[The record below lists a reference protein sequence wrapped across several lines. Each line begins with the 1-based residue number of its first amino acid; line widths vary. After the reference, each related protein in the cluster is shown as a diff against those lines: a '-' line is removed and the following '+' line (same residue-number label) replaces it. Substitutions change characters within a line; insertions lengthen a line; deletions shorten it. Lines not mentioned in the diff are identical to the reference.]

1 MAVQNRE
8 TRKQALRE
16 RVLDAETLKQ
26 QSRRRRRPPDRRLQ
40 RRLLLL
46 LFVLLLLIAG
56 GSWFLN
62 RQYGSYS
69 RSWIVDY
76 TQNGATDTSNESY
89 EIYGDGLMKVTRD
102 GASYINAAG
111 KTVWNQSYEIET
123 PTISVNGEYAAIA
136 EQGGTHIYIMGP
148 SGTTGEAETSLPIT
162 KVAVSAKGVVYALLE
177 DSDASYIAVFSKE
190 GSALDI
196 SIKSVLGGD
205 GYPVDIAVSPDGTEL
220 MASFAYLENGALRNK
235 VVFYNLSEVGQSA
248 GSNRV
253 VGGFKDD
260 FQGYLAG
267 RVRFSDDTH
276 AQAFYDGGV
285 AFFSTKVLTS
295 PELTANVKI
304 NNTILSIAY
313 DKDYVAL
320 ITGNAQESN
329 ASASDAAKDD
339 PDPYRLLVYR
349 TDGRLVFDRSFD
361 FNYSGFRVDQKH
373 VLLYHD
379 QKLRVY
385 DIKGKL
391 RYDGEVD
398 LPITTARVGR
408 TSYGSLKTSVMI
420 GSTGKLE
427 SLLLK

>member
-1 MAVQNRE
+1 MAEQNRE

-16 RVLDAETLKQ
+16 RVLDAETLEQ
-26 QSRRRRRPPDRRLQ
+26 QSRRRRRPPDKRLK
-40 RRLLLL
+40 RWLLLL
-46 LFVLLLLIAG
+46 LFILLLLIAG

-69 RSWIVDY
+69 RSWLVDY
-76 TQNGATDTSNESY
+76 TQNGSTDANYESY
-89 EIYGDGLMKVTRD
+89 EIYADGLMKVTRD

-111 KTVWNQSYEIET
+111 KTVWNQSYEIDT
-123 PTISVNGEYAAIA
+123 PTISVNGEFAAIA
-136 EQGGTHIYIMGP
+136 EQDGTHIYIMGP

-177 DSDASYIAVFSKE
+177 DSDASYIAVFTKE

-220 MASFAYLENGALRNK
+220 MASFAYLENGTLRNK

-248 GSNRV
+248 GGNRM
-253 VGGFKDD
+253 VGGFTED
-260 FQGYLAG
+260 FQGYLTG
-267 RVRFSDDTH
+267 RVHFSDDTH

-295 PELTANVKI
+295 PELVANVKI
-304 NNTILSIAY
+304 SNSILSIAY
-313 DKDYVAL
+313 DEDYVAL
-320 ITGNAQESN
+320 VTDNAQESN
-329 ASASDAAKDD
+329 ASASDAAKAD

-349 TDGRLVFDRSFD
+349 TDGHLVFDRSFA
-361 FNYSGFRVDQKH
+361 FNYSGLQMDQKH

-379 QKLRVY
+379 SQLRVY

-408 TSYGSLKTSVMI
+408 TRYGSLRTSVMI
-420 GSTGKLE
+420 GSAGKLE

>member
-16 RVLDAETLKQ
+16 RVLDAETLEQ
-26 QSRRRRRPPDRRLQ
+26 QSRKRRQPPGKQMRRW
-40 RRLLLL
+40 LLILL
-46 LFVLLLLIAG
+46 VILLLLIAG

-62 RQYGSYS
+62 RQYESYS
-69 RSWIVDY
+69 RSWLVDY
-76 TQNGATDTSNESY
+76 TQNSTADADAESY
-89 EIYGDGLMKVTRD
+89 EIYADGLMKVTRD

-111 KTVWNQSYEIET
+111 KTVWNQSYEIDT
-123 PTISVNGEYAAIA
+123 PTVSVNGEYAAIA

-148 SGTTGEAETSLPIT
+148 SGSTGEAETSLPIT

-177 DSDASYIAVFSKE
+177 DTDASYIAVFTKE

-196 SIKSVLGGD
+196 SIKSVLSGD

-220 MASFAYLENGALRNK
+220 MASFAYLENGTLQNK
-235 VVFYNLSEVGQSA
+235 VVFYNLSEVGQNA
-248 GSNRV
+248 GGNRV

-267 RVRFSDDTH
+267 RVHFSDDTH

-295 PELTANVKI
+295 PELTANVKVS
-304 NNTILSIAY
+304 NAILSIAY
-313 DKDYVAL
+313 DEDYVAL
-320 ITGNAQESN
+320 VTDNAQENN
-329 ASASDAAKDD
+329 ASASDVTETN

-349 TDGRLVFDRSFD
+349 TDGHLVFDRSFA
-361 FNYSGFRVDQKH
+361 FNYSGFQMDRKH
-373 VLLYHD
+373 VLLYRD
-379 QKLRVY
+379 NQLRVY

-391 RYDGEVD
+391 RYSGETE
-398 LPITTARVGR
+398 LPITKARIGKTA
-408 TSYGSLKTSVMI
+408 YGSLRTSVMI
-420 GSTGKLE
+420 GSAGKLE
-427 SLLLK
+427 GILLK

>member
-16 RVLDAETLKQ
+16 RVLDAETLEQ
-26 QSRRRRRPPDRRLQ
+26 QSRRKRRPPKGGLPRWILP
-40 RRLLLL
+40 L
-46 LFVLLLLIAG
+46 LFALLLLIAAAFY
-56 GSWFLN
+56 FLN
-62 RQYGSYS
+62 RQYGSYN
-69 RSWIVDY
+69 RSWLVDY
-76 TQNGATDTSNESY
+76 TENGAADANYESY
-89 EIYGDGLMKVTRD
+89 EIYADGLMKVTRD

-111 KTVWNQSYEIET
+111 KTVWNQSYEIDT
-123 PTISVNGEYAAIA
+123 PTLSVNGEYAAIA

-148 SGTTGEAETSLPIT
+148 SGTTGEAETTLPIT

-220 MASFAYLENGALRNK
+220 MASFAYLENGTLQNK

-267 RVRFSDDTH
+267 RVHFSDDTH

-295 PELTANVKI
+295 PSLTANVKLS
-304 NNTILSIAY
+304 NTILSIAY
-313 DKDYVAL
+313 DEDYVAL
-320 ITGNAQESN
+320 VTDNAQESS
-329 ASASDAAKDD
+329 ASASDTAKADS
-339 PDPYRLLVYR
+339 DPYRLLVYR
-349 TDGRLVFDRSFD
+349 TDGHLVFDRSFA
-361 FNYSGFRVDQKH
+361 FNYSGFCVDRKH

-379 QKLRVY
+379 DQLQVY

-391 RYDGEVD
+391 RYDGAVE
-398 LPITTARVGR
+398 LPITAARIGR
-408 TSYGSLKTSVMI
+408 TAYASLRTSVMI
-420 GSTGKLE
+420 GSAGKLE